1 MASTLRVEGAPPLR
15 PRVTFPSRGK
25 SPKARQGLR
34 PLESSGAKL
43 PPFSRSLTHRAG
55 LVCATE
61 KDRFATLRWWANR
74 SLLFPLALT
83 RKNILLLI
91 RGAGHLVA
99 RLDATFGGIRGI
111 GGGVFCV
118 GRGIIVQRSQGNEVW
133 FDWCKTK
140 SDAIEQ
146 QFIHKVYKISD
157 ARCRFVADLVAARN
171 GLVKPKNTPSATKA
185 TNFYK
190 KRFYKKGYI

>member
-1 MASTLRVEGAPPLR
+1 MGGIIIPPTAQAPFPPERDGATNL
-15 PRVTFPSRGK
+15 
-25 SPKARQGLR
+25 
-34 PLESSGAKL
+34 
-43 PPFSRSLTHRAG
+43 AG
-55 LVCATE
+55 
-61 KDRFATLRWWANR
+61 FATLRWWANR

-91 RGAGHLVA
+91 RGSGAFSC
-99 RLDATFGGIRGI
+99 TFGCNFWGDSGYRWRG
-111 GGGVFCV
+111 FCV
-118 GRGIIVQRSQGNEVW
+118 ERGIIVQRSQGNEVW

-157 ARCRFVADLVAARN
+157 ARCRFVADLVAAKN
-171 GLVKPKNTPSATKA
+171 GLTKPKTTPSATKA

>member
-1 MASTLRVEGAPPLR
+1 M
-15 PRVTFPSRGK
+15 TFPSRGK

-111 GGGVFCV
+111 GGGGFV
-118 GRGIIVQRSQGNEVW
+118 GGRWSGGVTRGVTK
-133 FDWCKTK
+133 WCNQLGKGGAEPVY
-140 SDAIEQ
+140 SY
-146 QFIHKVYKISD
+146 FIHNYPCKKRTSLQAGY
-157 ARCRFVADLVAARN
+157 RLVPYLVTPQN
-171 GLVKPKNTPSATKA
+171 GFVKPFVGLSVTKV

-190 KRFYKKGYI
+190 KRYLVK